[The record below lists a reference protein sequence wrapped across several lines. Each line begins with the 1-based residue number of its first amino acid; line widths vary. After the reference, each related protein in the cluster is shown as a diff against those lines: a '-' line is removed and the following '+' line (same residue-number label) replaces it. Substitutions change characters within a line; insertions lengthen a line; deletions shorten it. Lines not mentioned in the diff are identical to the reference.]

1 MVGASGQ
8 VIPAVPAV
16 EGEPRRA
23 AGFVRTHLHP
33 VGARL
38 ALDCPPTRP
47 FAIQAAVQLTVN
59 GDLGLNG
66 LLVQKHAKEERNHA
80 QDK

>member
-1 MVGASGQ
+1 MVVGANGQ
-8 VIPAVPAV
+8 VNPAVPAV

-47 FAIQAAVQLTVN
+47 FAIQAAVQV
-59 GDLGLNG
+59 DFS
-66 LLVQKHAKEERNHA
+66 
-80 QDK
+80 